1 MESVKLFFNY
11 ILNKL
16 GYLFGMFVFVPNRIK
31 PYLVL
36 ILFLTSVIKYRKA
49 NIKRLIKKGLPLFVL
64 FFMYFFS
71 LFYTNDLNLGI
82 ILIIR
87 MLPIIILPFSFSVL
101 GINNTE
107 IFFSNFK
114 TTFILCLVTY
124 SLFILFYLY
133 KLDCLFGNNS
143 LNYGYSYITNEF
155 YGLND
160 HPIYIS
166 SYYCLG
172 LLLIIYEK
180 KKNIFF
186 PFFSF
191 AIILFGLILLSRKG
205 SIIAFIATLI
215 YYIFL
220 NKKQLFKI
228 SFIILA
234 SLFFIFSIPEIK
246 NRFLELTISEK
257 KSTTSTGIR
266 ESILENAFKLTSK
279 CKFIGFGAGSV
290 QKELNKEY
298 YENKNFSFVKEN
310 YNAHNQYLQIIL
322 TIGFIGFLVFLITL
336 IYLTINLHF
345 NKNYFGVATVIY
357 FYILFNTESYLQ
369 RQNGIFF
376 FSLIMSLII
385 FSKKEKENKFK
396 FWVKKQF
403 SSLRT
408 YKFFYE
414 NK

>member
-1 MESVKLFFNY
+1 MERIKLFLNY
-11 ILNKL
+11 ILIKL
-16 GYLFGMFVFVPNRIK
+16 GYLFGMFVFIPNRIK

-36 ILFLTSVIKYRKA
+36 ILFLTSIIAYRKA
-49 NIKRLIKKGLPLFVL
+49 NIKRLIKNGLPLFVL
-64 FFMYFFS
+64 FFMYLFS
-71 LFYTNDLNLGI
+71 LFYTNNLNLGI

-107 IFFSNFK
+107 IFYTNFK
-114 TTFILCLVTY
+114 TTFILCLVAY

-155 YGLND
+155 YGFND

-180 KKNIFF
+180 KKNIFLYS
-186 PFFSF
+186 FSF

-205 SIIAFIATLI
+205 SMIAFIITSI
-215 YYIFL
+215 YFIIM

-228 SFIILA
+228 LFIITG
-234 SLFFIFSIPEIK
+234 SLFFLFSIPEVK
-246 NRFLELTISEK
+246 NRFLELTKSEK
-257 KSTTSTGIR
+257 KITTSTGIR
-266 ESILENAFKLTSK
+266 ELILKNAFELTSK

-290 QKELNKEY
+290 QNELNKKY
-298 YENKNFSFVKEN
+298 YESKNFSFVKES
-310 YNAHNQYLQIIL
+310 YNAHNQYIQIVL
-322 TIGFIGFLVFLITL
+322 TIGYIGLFFFLMVM

-345 NKNYFGVATVIY
+345 NKNYFGVATLIY

-385 FSKKEKENKFK
+385 FSKKDNENRFD
-396 FWVKKQF
+396 FGLKKN
-403 SSLRT
+403 LHN
-408 YKFFYE
+408 YV
-414 NK
+414 